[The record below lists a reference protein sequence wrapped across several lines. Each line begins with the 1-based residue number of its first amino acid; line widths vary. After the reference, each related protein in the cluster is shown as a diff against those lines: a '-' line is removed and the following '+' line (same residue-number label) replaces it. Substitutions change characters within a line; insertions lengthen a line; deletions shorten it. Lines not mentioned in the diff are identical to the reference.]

1 MKLKHSNIE
10 THYLDS
16 GGDGSPFILVH
27 GFTGSLLDFLD
38 EFEGLAH
45 HRRTILLDQRGHG
58 ESTNSG
64 NLNDYCL
71 DVLVDD
77 LISFLETLKLPP
89 VDILGHSLGGMV
101 VMRAIL
107 KRPELFRSMVLM
119 DTSAQA
125 LQMGAKLSDRLI
137 KKIQNDGV
145 QVLVDYVD
153 QTNPSV
159 EVQNGIDRLG
169 ESEHLDR
176 IRTKLVQMDSQ
187 AFFGLR
193 DELGMQQ
200 GVLSQLS
207 QVIVP
212 TTILVGAADRPFRIA
227 SEKMANEIGGS
238 KLVVVSDAAHSP
250 QYENRDAWYDA
261 LQIHFESMNT

>member
-77 LISFLETLKLPP
+77 LISFIETLKLPP

-101 VMRAIL
+101 CD
-107 KRPELFRSMVLM
+107 E
-119 DTSAQA
+119 
-125 LQMGAKLSDRLI
+125 GYI
-137 KKIQNDGV
+137 K
-145 QVLVDYVD
+145 
-153 QTNPSV
+153 
-159 EVQNGIDRLG
+159 
-169 ESEHLDR
+169 
-176 IRTKLVQMDSQ
+176 
-187 AFFGLR
+187 
-193 DELGMQQ
+193 
-200 GVLSQLS
+200 
-207 QVIVP
+207 
-212 TTILVGAADRPFRIA
+212 TT
-227 SEKMANEIGGS
+227 
-238 KLVVVSDAAHSP
+238 
-250 QYENRDAWYDA
+250 
-261 LQIHFESMNT
+261 